1 MGQEFEGSKVK
12 QALQQVFGGENDLSE
27 DNPLPINI
35 VAGGVP
41 TPTAVLE
48 GQVTLTGAA
57 QQLPNDPCK
66 SVTLE
71 NPITNAV
78 VSLGHNNTVTLL
90 NGYRLQP
97 GATVSMDID
106 NVNKIWVIGTAA
118 QIISYVGVN

>member
-12 QALQQVFGGENDLSE
+12 QALQQVFGGENDLSQS
-27 DNPLPINI
+27 NPLPVNI

-57 QQLPNDPCK
+57 QQLPNEPCL
-66 SVTLE
+66 SVTIE

-78 VSLGHNNTVTLL
+78 VCVGHDDAVTLL

-106 NVNKIWVIGTAA
+106 NVNKIWVIGTATE
-118 QIISYVGVN
+118 IISYVGVN